1 MDITTDGPHLS
12 LSGDLDVRSTF
23 EVRNAIYDALARG
36 DAHTP
41 VTIDIT
47 DVDSIDL
54 TALKV
59 IAAATRNAA
68 REGRRVVLRGACP
81 AVLRMLHISHLI
93 RVVEVEREPIAV

>member
-1 MDITTDGPHLS
+1 MGITNDGSLLF
-12 LSGDLDVRSTF
+12 LSGDLDVRSTG
-23 EVRNAIYDALARG
+23 ELRSAVYDVLARG
-36 DAHTP
+36 NAHTP
-41 VTIDIT
+41 VTIDLT

-59 IAAATRNAA
+59 IAAASRNAA

-93 RVVEVEREPIAV
+93 RVVEVEREPLAV